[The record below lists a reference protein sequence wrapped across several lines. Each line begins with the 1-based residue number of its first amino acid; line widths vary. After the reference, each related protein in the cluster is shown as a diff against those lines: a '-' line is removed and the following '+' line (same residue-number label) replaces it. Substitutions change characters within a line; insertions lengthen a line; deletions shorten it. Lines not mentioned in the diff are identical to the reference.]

1 MRSFC
6 TMAVLAIHLHIVLDA
21 GRIHACNIPV
31 FRYALQR
38 WEPDNYE
45 LVVLHHESLND
56 EQLELLRTLEV
67 AREDPVSPLNINV
80 RLAALDE
87 PLQQRDQQLLS
98 QVDPPDVSPWMLVSY
113 PAFTNT
119 DRLAF
124 SAPFNTET
132 VQALLDSPLRREVV
146 ERILS
151 GDSAV
156 WVLIESGNQVQDDAA
171 EQVLK
176 RRLQQLEKTLQLP
189 GPVENEIDALFPTE
203 QSASPDEQEHS
214 PIRFE
219 LIRVSREVEN
229 ERVFVSMLINSE
241 PGLHEFDEPVAIPIF
256 GRARSHFALVG
267 RGINEENIEESCQF
281 LVGACSCEVKS
292 QNPGADLLVRANWE
306 SVVTDE
312 DYDDVASLQLTGLGS
327 LEIEQPQAEMSGE
340 TSPTE
345 VTQEKPTLPAEDV
358 NSEVQGVPLTKVSN
372 KRMYLSTAV
381 VLALGLVVVTVGTV
395 LIKYRQ
401 TNGSNGA
408 EGRLR

>member
-6 TMAVLAIHLHIVLDA
+6 TMVVLAIHLHIVLDA

-56 EQLELLRTLEV
+56 EQLKLLRTLEV

-80 RLAALDE
+80 RLAALDQ

-98 QVDPPDVSPWMLVSY
+98 QVDPPPVSPWMLVSY

-132 VQALLDSPLRREVV
+132 VQALLDSPLRRVVV

-189 GPVENEIDALFPTE
+189 GPVENEIDDLFPTE
-203 QSASPDEQEHS
+203 QSASPDEQEHP

-219 LIRVSREVEN
+219 LIRVSRKVEN

-312 DYDDVASLQLTGLGS
+312 DYDDVPSLQLTGLGS
-327 LEIEQPQAEMSGE
+327 LEIEQPQAELAGE
-340 TSPTE
+340 TSPAE
-345 VTQEKPTLPAEDV
+345 VTQEKPMLPLEDI
-358 NSEVQGVPLTKVSN
+358 NSEGQGVPLTQVSS

-381 VLALGLVVVTVGTV
+381 VLALGLVVVTFGTV

-401 TNGSNGA
+401 TNGA
-408 EGRLR
+408 EGRSR

>member
-6 TMAVLAIHLHIVLDA
+6 TMVVLAIHLHIVLDA
-21 GRIHACNIPV
+21 GSVHACNIPV

-45 LVVLHHESLND
+45 LVVLHHDSLND

-80 RLAALDE
+80 RLAALDQ

-98 QVDPPDVSPWMLVSY
+98 QVDPPPVSPWMLVSY

-132 VQALLDSPLRREVV
+132 VQALLDSPLRRVVV

-189 GPVENEIDALFPTE
+189 GPVENEIDDLFPTE
-203 QSASPDEQEHS
+203 QSASPDEKEHP

-312 DYDDVASLQLTGLGS
+312 DYDDVPSLQLTGLGS
-327 LEIEQPQAEMSGE
+327 LEIEQPQAELASE
-340 TSPTE
+340 TSPVE

-358 NSEVQGVPLTKVSN
+358 NSEGQGVPLTKVSS
-372 KRMYLSTAV
+372 KQMYLSTAV
-381 VLALGLVVVTVGTV
+381 VLALGLVVVTFGTV

-401 TNGSNGA
+401 TNGA
-408 EGRLR
+408 EGSSR

>member
-6 TMAVLAIHLHIVLDA
+6 TMVVLAIHLHIVLDA
-21 GRIHACNIPV
+21 GSVHACNIPV

-45 LVVLHHESLND
+45 LVVLHHDSLND

-80 RLAALDE
+80 RLAALDQ

-98 QVDPPDVSPWMLVSY
+98 QVDPPPVSPWMLVSY

-132 VQALLDSPLRREVV
+132 VQALLDSPLRRLVV

-189 GPVENEIDALFPTE
+189 GPVENEIDDLFPTE
-203 QSASPDEQEHS
+203 QSASPDEKEHP

-312 DYDDVASLQLTGLGS
+312 DYDDVPSLQLTGLGS
-327 LEIEQPQAEMSGE
+327 LEIEQPQAELASE
-340 TSPTE
+340 TSPVE
-345 VTQEKPTLPAEDV
+345 VTQEKPTLPAGRCQQRGSGGTADEGVEQTDV
-358 NSEVQGVPLTKVSN
+358 PVDSGRS
-372 KRMYLSTAV
+372 R
-381 VLALGLVVVTVGTV
+381 LGSSCCDFRHCVDQISPNQWG
-395 LIKYRQ
+395 
-401 TNGSNGA
+401 
-408 EGRLR
+408 

>member
-1 MRSFC
+1 MRNFC
-6 TMAVLAIHLHIVLDA
+6 TMVVLAIHLHIVLDA

-45 LVVLHHESLND
+45 LVVLHHDSLND
-56 EQLELLRTLEV
+56 EQLKLLRTLEV

-80 RLAALDE
+80 RLAALDQ
-87 PLQQRDQQLLS
+87 PLQQRDEQLLS
-98 QVDPPDVSPWMLVSY
+98 QVDPPAGSPWMLVSY
-113 PAFTNT
+113 PPFTNT

-132 VQALLDSPLRREVV
+132 VQALLDSPLRRVVV

-156 WVLIESGNQVQDDAA
+156 WVLIESGNKVQDDAA
-171 EQVLK
+171 ERVLK

-189 GPVENEIDALFPTE
+189 GPVENEIDELFPTE
-203 QSASPDEQEHS
+203 QSASPDEQEHP

-312 DYDDVASLQLTGLGS
+312 EYDDVPSLQLTGLGS
-327 LEIEQPQAEMSGE
+327 LEIEQPQAELAGE
-340 TSPTE
+340 TSPAE
-345 VTQEKPTLPAEDV
+345 VTQEKSTFPAEDV
-358 NSEVQGVPLTKVSN
+358 NSEGQGVPLTTVSSE
-372 KRMYLSTAV
+372 RMYLSTVV

-401 TNGSNGA
+401 TNGA
-408 EGRLR
+408 EGRSR

>member
-6 TMAVLAIHLHIVLDA
+6 SMAVLAIHLHLALDA
-21 GRIHACNIPV
+21 GRIHACNVPV

-45 LVVLHHESLND
+45 LVVLHRQSLND

-80 RLAALDE
+80 RLVALDQ
-87 PLQQRDQQLLS
+87 PLQEQDQQLLS
-98 QVDPPDVSPWMLVSY
+98 QVDPSDVSPWMLVRY

-124 SAPFNTET
+124 SAPFNEET
-132 VQALLDSPLRREVV
+132 VQALLDSPLRRVIV

-156 WVLIESGNQVQDDAA
+156 WVLIESGNQLKDDAA

-189 GPVENEIDALFPTE
+189 GPIENEIDALFPTDD
-203 QSASPDEQEHS
+203 SASPDDQEHP

-219 LIRVSREVEN
+219 LIRVSRELEN
-229 ERVFVSMLINSE
+229 ERFFVSMLINSE

-267 RGINEENIEESCQF
+267 RGINEDNIEESCQF
-281 LVGACSCEVKS
+281 LVGACSCEVKL

-312 DYDDVASLQLTGLGS
+312 DYGDESSLQLTGLGS
-327 LEIEQPQAEMSGE
+327 LEIEQTQAELPGE
-340 TSPTE
+340 KLPAE
-345 VTQEKPTLPAEDV
+345 VTQEKPTHPVEDV
-358 NSEVQGVPLTKVSN
+358 NREVQEVPLTKVSN
-372 KRMYLSTAV
+372 ERIYLSTV
-381 VLALGLVVVTVGTV
+381 IVLALGLFVVTVGTV

-401 TNGSNGA
+401 TNGPNGA
-408 EGRLR
+408 GGRLW